1 VTGELFLSRF
11 TPSMMSADVLEKVFV
26 QRGDL
31 ADRLVNIVRES
42 VLTPSKH
49 HTLVIGSRGIGKTH
63 LLSLVQNRVAGQEDL
78 TERVRIAWL
87 REEEWGVASFLDF
100 LYRILR
106 ALAVQYTDEELRA
119 ETENLF
125 SLSLKTAERRAG
137 DLLRSFLGDK
147 TLLLIAE
154 NLDGVFE
161 GLKKKGQQRLR
172 AYLQEESSWTILGS
186 SQALFGGITL
196 FESPFFGFFDIHHLQ
211 ELTVDD
217 AARLVRNIAE
227 LANDTGLAEY
237 VLSEAGR
244 ARIRAVHHLA
254 GGNHRVYIILSEFL
268 TRDSLDQLVEP
279 FLRMMDDLTPY
290 YQARMEQL
298 SPQQRKIIDLL
309 CNLRGA
315 VPVKEIAKRCFI
327 SSQTASGQLRDLRE
341 RGYVE
346 STPVGRDAYYELA
359 EPLMR
364 LALEVKSQRSGHIR
378 LFVDFLRHWYA
389 RTELVDLLAHAPAE
403 SVLER
408 EYLHQVLSEE
418 NADAATPHVQKLLGE
433 INEPVSLG
441 DWKQVFPIAEQLV
454 QARGSVVDWSLLSQ
468 CLTGLGRHQEALA
481 VSEKA
486 LNVDDSFSSAWIARA
501 IAMSG
506 LNRNAEALD
515 AMSRA
520 FACQQMGDAYMYGL
534 HAVLLRGTGRLE
546 EALQASNRALELSPD
561 LVLAL
566 LQKSELLIQ
575 LNRHEDALDVL
586 SRAVALEPNSSE
598 IRAKYGLLL
607 IGCGRFPEALHELE
621 AALQSDSHQL
631 QVQQGRAL
639 ALSAA
644 GQEEEALEA
653 AKLSYAIA
661 PDDPYSSWILAWQL
675 MNMGQF
681 ASVLPLLEVAGTG
694 NVAKVAKGSMRN
706 ARIRAYLGLNR
717 LEDAREHLRDA
728 LASGENTGEMVPFTE
743 VLLVDIF
750 VKDRHDVSRRDK
762 ARLLYAAYLE
772 HSATEALAVG
782 LVTTAKTFLDQN
794 TPESAARAWI
804 GLWRELDI
812 EQEEFDIALRLM
824 DVTLDY
830 RVTPDPRILLRLA
843 SEERRVVE
851 QVIASAGYGVE
862 KMVHGPEAK
871 TSTSASKS

>member
-31 ADRLVNIVRES
+31 ADRLVNIVRKS

-106 ALAVQYTDEELRA
+106 ALAVQYADEELRA

-172 AYLQEESSWTILGS
+172 AYLQEESSWTILAS

-364 LALEVKSQRSGHIR
+364 LALEVKNQRSGHIR

-408 EYLHQVLSEE
+408 EYLQQVLSEE
-418 NADAATPHVQKLLGE
+418 NAGVATPHVQRLLGQ
-433 INEPVSLG
+433 INELVPLG
-441 DWKQVFPIAEQLV
+441 DWNPIFPIAEQLV
-454 QARGSVVDWSLLSQ
+454 QERGSVFDWSLLAQ
-468 CLTGLGRHQEALA
+468 CLTELDRHEEALA

-486 LNVDDSFSSAWIARA
+486 LNVDDSFPVAWIARA
-501 IAMSG
+501 ISMFR
-506 LNRNAEALD
+506 LDRNVEALE

-520 FACQQMGDAYMYGL
+520 FACQQTGDPHMHGL
-534 HAVLLRGTGRLE
+534 HATLLRAAGHLE
-546 EALQASNRALELSPD
+546 EALQAYNLALELSPD
-561 LVLAL
+561 MVLAL
-566 LQKSELLIQ
+566 IQKSEVLIQ
-575 LNRHEDALDVL
+575 LGRHEDALDAL
-586 SRAVALEPNSSE
+586 GRAVVFDPNSFE
-598 IRAKYGLLL
+598 VRAKYGLLL
-607 IGCGRFPEALHELE
+607 LGSSRFREALQEFDVV
-621 AALQSDSHQL
+621 LQNDSLQL
-631 QVQQGRAL
+631 QALQGRAL
-639 ALSAA
+639 ALDALGEA
-644 GQEEEALEA
+644 GEALET
-653 AKLSYAIA
+653 AKRSHTIA
-661 PDDPYSSWILAWQL
+661 PEDPYSNWILAWQL
-675 MNMGQF
+675 MDRGQF
-681 ASVLPLLEVAGTG
+681 SSVLPLLEVADTG
-694 NVAKVAKGSMRN
+694 HVDKGSLRN
-706 ARIRAYLGLNR
+706 ARIRVYLALNK
-717 LEDAREHLRDA
+717 LKEAREQLRTM
-728 LASGENTGEMVPFTE
+728 LTLSGNDDEIVSFTE
-743 VLLVDIF
+743 TLLLDIF
-750 VKDRHDVSRRDK
+750 KASDDVSRQEK
-762 ARLLYAAYLE
+762 TRLLYTAYLE

-782 LVTTAKTFLDQN
+782 LVTAARSFLDQS
-794 TPESAARAWI
+794 TAESAAQAWVR
-804 GLWRELDI
+804 LWRELGA
-812 EQEEFDIALRLM
+812 EHEELDIALRLM
-824 DVTLDY
+824 DAILDY

-851 QVIASAGYGVE
+851 QVLASAGYGVE
-862 KMVHGPEAK
+862 KMVHLPEYK
-871 TSTSASKS
+871 TAPSSSRPYKN